1 MNSQSVANVDI
12 SHSQNSSEFI
22 GNDLNL
28 SNHRSR
34 SRLRETLEERL
45 INAERRRI
53 QATERVRRYRR
64 SERNINNQRL
74 LEQNRNILQN
84 ENLNEHYL
92 GEMNVLC
99 KHCNVTNKDNSFS
112 DCCGLGSVE
121 LESIPEFPVE
131 LRLLFENHHVRSGAF
146 FERIRNYN
154 SSFSFASFN
163 ANLVNFPI
171 VGRAPYCFKIQ
182 GQVYYQINEALYPS
196 ENENPQYGQLFIVHF
211 QEAVDYRMASN
222 LGTDRE
228 IVNNLE
234 EMLREYN
241 IFA

>member
-1 MNSQSVANVDI
+1 
-12 SHSQNSSEFI
+12 
-22 GNDLNL
+22 
-28 SNHRSR
+28 
-34 SRLRETLEERL
+34 
-45 INAERRRI
+45 
-53 QATERVRRYRR
+53 
-64 SERNINNQRL
+64 
-74 LEQNRNILQN
+74 
-84 ENLNEHYL
+84 
-92 GEMNVLC
+92 MNVLC
-99 KHCNVTNKDNSFS
+99 KHCNAKHFVAEMIANKDNSFN
-112 DCCGLGSVE
+112 DCCGHESVE

-131 LRLLFENHHVRSGAF
+131 LRLLFENYHVRSGAF

-196 ENENPQYGQLFIVHF
+196 ENVNPQYGQLFIVDP

-228 IVNNLE
+228 IMDNLE
-234 EMLREYN
+234 QMLREYN
-241 IFA
+241 IFAKSYEMMKEEINHQRELLGNDTEPELQLLFSLKPGYDRNRYNSQRVSEVAAVFSTTADGGIPDSYVTIRNKDTRQF